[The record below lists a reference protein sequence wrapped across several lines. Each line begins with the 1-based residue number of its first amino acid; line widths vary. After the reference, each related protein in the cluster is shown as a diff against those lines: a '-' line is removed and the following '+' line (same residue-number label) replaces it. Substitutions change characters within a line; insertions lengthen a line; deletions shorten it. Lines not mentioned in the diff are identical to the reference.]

1 MRGSGKITTR
11 SARSAG
17 FARSVN
23 KCDVTARARC
33 GAYRCYLQLSVG
45 REGGATNVRLDTTWS
60 RDRYQQPA
68 VNFGKNF
75 FARQTV

>member
-23 KCDVTARARC
+23 KCDVTARARWV
-33 GAYRCYLQLSVG
+33 AYRCKHSWASVG
-45 REGGATNVRLDTTWS
+45 RVALPTSG
-60 RDRYQQPA
+60 
-68 VNFGKNF
+68 
-75 FARQTV
+75 